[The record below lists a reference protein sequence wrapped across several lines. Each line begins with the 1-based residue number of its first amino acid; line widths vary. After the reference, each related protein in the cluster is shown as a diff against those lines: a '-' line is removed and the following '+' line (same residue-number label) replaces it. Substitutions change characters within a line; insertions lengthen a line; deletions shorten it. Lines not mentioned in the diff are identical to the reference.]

1 MSTQSRSAPLP
12 GPLSG
17 LFAPARVQATVIQI
31 ATVAMF
37 LLACLTVDNYA
48 TASNI
53 ASILYAASTV
63 GIAAVGL
70 ASVTISGNL
79 FALSLGSTAA
89 FASIIYIQLSGLG
102 VIGALLGSLAL
113 GVVFGLIQGIVVGLL
128 RCNAIITTIAA
139 SSLIAGLATAFSGG
153 RTVLATGGPS
163 WLGNG
168 AILPGIPWQAVI
180 FLVVVVVAELLL
192 QRSRTG
198 WELRLRGTNPAAA
211 ELAGLRTRRVVVL
224 SYVLAGAGAAM
235 AGALIAAQSGT
246 GNMRVGADLDFSAIA
261 AMLVGGVAISGGRG
275 RIIDVAAGTLFLAV
289 LTNIL
294 LVNNFAYEVQLMI
307 KGLAVLVAVT
317 AGALLSRKK
326 R

>member
-1 MSTQSRSAPLP
+1 MSTATLSRPS
-12 GPLSG
+12 PLSG
-17 LFAPARVQATVIQI
+17 LLAPSRVQATVIQI

-37 LLACLTVDNYA
+37 LVACVSIDNF
-48 TASNI
+48 ASALNI
-53 ASILYAASTV
+53 SSILYAASTV

-89 FASIIYIQLSGLG
+89 FSSIVYIQLAGMG
-102 VIGALLGSLAL
+102 VLPALAGSLAL
-113 GVVFGLIQGIVVGLL
+113 GLIFGAAQGLVVGWL
-128 RCNAIITTIAA
+128 RCNAIISTIAA
-139 SSLIAGLATAFSGG
+139 GSLIAGLATWVSDG
-153 RTVLATGGPS
+153 RTVLAEGGPS

-168 AILPGIPWQAVI
+168 AIFPGLPWQAVL
-180 FLVVVVVAELLL
+180 FLVTVVVGEVLM
-192 QRSRTG
+192 QRTRSG

-211 ELAGLRTRRVVVL
+211 ELAGIRVTRMVVL
-224 SYVLAGAGAAM
+224 SYVLAGAGAAI

-246 GNMRVGADLDFSAIA
+246 GNLRVGADLDFSAIA
-261 AMLVGGVAISGGRG
+261 AMLVGGVAIGGGRG
-275 RIIDVAAGTLFLAV
+275 RIIDVASGTLFLAV

-317 AGALLSRKK
+317 AGALLSRKT